1 MTPPTTPA
9 LPPLPEPPNR
19 FAINITNTGQRLD
32 YTAQDMRDY
41 ALAALRQAMGAAP
54 ESAKPVAWRW
64 RSRDSSMR
72 WGDWHYGDSQPEHV
86 ANRGVEVEALYAAPS
101 NTDSV
106 NSGLALTEGEPGE
119 APEKFILWQRRNG
132 SRDGAG
138 GFEWDE
144 WAFCRR
150 EDALRVEGLHSWQ
163 IRTLIASPVAQA
175 RDSLVATASQHEKP
189 PASGSSTAVSDTY
202 SEYEIAGGFWDIDL
216 PDSLCERLLIALQER
231 RAALQASNGL
241 GDSQPATTSTDGVKE
256 VPRG

>member
-1 MTPPTTPA
+1 MTPMRAEFEAWSRAMATEREAIAEFLACEDQHNA
-9 LPPLPEPPNR
+9 LLKEKTDILNHH
-19 FAINITNTGQRLD
+19 GGDLD
-32 YTAQDMRDY
+32 TWGARESAWRDRRSA
-41 ALAALRQAMGAAP
+41 ALTALRQAMG
-54 ESAKPVAWRW
+54 
-64 RSRDSSMR
+64 
-72 WGDWHYGDSQPEHV
+72 
-86 ANRGVEVEALYAAPS
+86 AAPS

-241 GDSQPATTSTDGVKE
+241 GDSQPATTSTDGVRE

>member
-106 NSGLALTEGEPGE
+106 NSGLALTEGEPG
-119 APEKFILWQRRNG
+119 ATKLLRRL
-132 SRDGAG
+132 D
-138 GFEWDE
+138 
-144 WAFCRR
+144 
-150 EDALRVEGLHSWQ
+150 DALRTAWDA
-163 IRTLIASPVAQA
+163 RTLPACVIPADLAQEVGAFLRQA
-175 RDSLVATASQHEKP
+175 RDTLGETARSNEKT
-189 PASGSSTAVSDTY
+189 PASGSSTAVSGEEARDAARYRGMRATL
-202 SEYEIAGGFWDIDL
+202 IGGDMHNFA
-216 PDSLCERLLIALQER
+216 RMIALV
-231 RAALQASNGL
+231 ACFFDSSDKFDAAIDSALQASNGL
-241 GDSQPATTSTDGVKE
+241 AAPSGSGSEGEGVKE

>member
-106 NSGLALTEGEPGE
+106 NSGLALTEGEPCPRGKQKPEPSCTNQHQCWEQCGE
-119 APEKFILWQRRNG
+119 LGHSAEHCVAAPPDLSARLDAKLGIVRRPSPSAPREG
-132 SRDGAG
+132 PAG
-138 GFEWDE
+138 GCAMTEFHAFNGEEMPDPLE
-144 WAFCRR
+144 RLRYFCSLAMKPQDWADVGPFF
-150 EDALRVEGLHSWQ
+150 DAVR
-163 IRTLIASPVAQA
+163 A
-175 RDSLVATASQHEKP
+175 
-189 PASGSSTAVSDTY
+189 GSSTAVSG
-202 SEYEIAGGFWDIDL
+202 AL
-216 PDSLCERLLIALQER
+216 PS
-231 RAALQASNGL
+231 
-241 GDSQPATTSTDGVKE
+241 SQPKDGE
-256 VPRG
+256 QL